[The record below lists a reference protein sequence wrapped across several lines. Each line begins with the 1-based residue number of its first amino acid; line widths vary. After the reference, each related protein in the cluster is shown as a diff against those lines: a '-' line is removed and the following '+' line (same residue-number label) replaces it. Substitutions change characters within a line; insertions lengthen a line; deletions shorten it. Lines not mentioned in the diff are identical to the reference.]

1 MSRAFSFHLEA
12 GMSAGPIRNLNRR
25 PDQDLQ
31 GNRVHR
37 HQFQDRDLRLDTDV
51 PVPDVP
57 GLTRPRVRL
66 ASSSMDE
73 GMFSVLVRLDE
84 LLRVREQ
91 CGDTYVLDRIQD
103 LYTTRF
109 RDLGL

>member
-1 MSRAFSFHLEA
+1 
-12 GMSAGPIRNLNRR
+12 MSAEQQHRSPHRR
-25 PDQDLQ
+25 PGRDQREPLHRADDR
-31 GNRVHR
+31 RVEHA
-37 HQFQDRDLRLDTDV
+37 DV
-51 PVPDVP
+51 DDYPRGIP

-91 CGDTYVLDRIQD
+91 CGDTYVLDRIQE

>member
-1 MSRAFSFHLEA
+1 MPAEQQHR
-12 GMSAGPIRNLNRR
+12 SAHRR
-25 PDQDLQ
+25 PTQNQHD
-31 GNRVHR
+31 HR
-37 HQFQDRDLRLDTDV
+37 EPLRCVADRTDADARLHDI
-51 PVPDVP
+51 P

>member
-1 MSRAFSFHLEA
+1 
-12 GMSAGPIRNLNRR
+12 
-25 PDQDLQ
+25 
-31 GNRVHR
+31 
-37 HQFQDRDLRLDTDV
+37 
-51 PVPDVP
+51 
-57 GLTRPRVRL
+57 
-66 ASSSMDE
+66 MDE